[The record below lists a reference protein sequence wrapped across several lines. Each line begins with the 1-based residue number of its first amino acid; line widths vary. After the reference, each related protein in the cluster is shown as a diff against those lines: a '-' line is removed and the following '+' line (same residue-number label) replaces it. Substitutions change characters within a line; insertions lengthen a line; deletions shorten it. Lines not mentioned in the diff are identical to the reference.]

1 MRRPLLAS
9 TLLLAAASSVHAAP
23 PRGPRAGGPVYIS
36 SCAVMF
42 GVRSSGSS
50 STRAG
55 IFGNADAGKM
65 RVDTEIQRIY
75 RLAGADTATFQRITD
90 ALCGGAPATL
100 TAAGYQ
106 VLTDSAK
113 THFIWAE
120 KDSAGQTSPQE
131 QKLEQTRYLVFAP
144 KGTPIGNPMVVG
156 GIKATKIQGW
166 DVTIGKQFGLR
177 PVTILY
183 TIDFASIEALKR
195 NRLVGQNWANVTAKL
210 AVTVGATITVP
221 DVSDAKCTKGA
232 PFGKYKNREFCL
244 AKTKMFEEGTYM
256 TAEEEEQA
264 FTDPIT
270 SVTESTTAGQ
280 KLAEATADLTKTL
293 SGIMGQRSAKTLDI
307 EQYDVAMDMP
317 KYEARVLE
325 GAKGVLTAAMAAI
338 DNPEQRKKKKK

>member
-1 MRRPLLAS
+1 MRRYLLAS
-9 TLLLAAASSVHAAP
+9 SLLLASAVSSVHAAP
-23 PRGPRAGGPVYIS
+23 PRGARAGGPVYVS

-55 IFGNADAGKM
+55 LFGNGDAGKM
-65 RVDTEIQRIY
+65 RIDTEVQRIY
-75 RLAGADTATFQRITD
+75 RFTGADTATFQRITD
-90 ALCGGAPATL
+90 ALCGGASATL

-131 QKLEQTRYLVFAP
+131 QNLGQTRYLVFAP
-144 KGTPIGNPMVVG
+144 QGTPIGNPMVVG
-156 GIKATKIQGW
+156 GIKAVKIQGW

-183 TIDFASIEALKR
+183 TVDFASIEALKR
-195 NRLVGQNWANVTAKL
+195 NRLVGQNWASVTAKL

-221 DVSDAKCTKGA
+221 DVSDAKCSKGA

-244 AKTKMFEEGTYM
+244 AKSKMFEEGTYR

-307 EQYDVAMDMP
+307 EQFDVAMDMP
-317 KYEARVLE
+317 TYEARVLE
-325 GAKGVLTAAMAAI
+325 GAKGVLTTAMAAI
-338 DNPEQRKKKKK
+338 ENPEQRKKK